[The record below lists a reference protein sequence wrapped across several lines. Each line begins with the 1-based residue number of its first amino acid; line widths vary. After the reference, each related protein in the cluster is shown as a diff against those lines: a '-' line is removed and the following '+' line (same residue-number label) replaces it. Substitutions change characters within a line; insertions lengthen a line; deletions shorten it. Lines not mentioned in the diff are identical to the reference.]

1 MAYQS
6 QILDVTNQTKWANKV
21 PQGGVYWDPGTKSY
35 FFRNA
40 DGRIQRTANLET
52 AYTAAGIQQGTASDV
67 VVAANQKFNLKGGQ
81 VQYDPKSQSY
91 YFKDPA
97 TGQLLTTSNIATAY
111 GILYPKTTT
120 TSAVSTTNP
129 SGLTATGETP
139 ESGFRPSGA
148 GSQFFQPVYQPT
160 YQNYAREGYSLMGD
174 QSGLGA
180 LQAVLGQNTAGNIST
195 YGVPMGDVGQYTQY
209 KGALMGFG
217 GLQAPRGIGQTA
229 NPFAIN
235 PMNYRA
241 AYQTAM
247 SQAQPNYGQFAGLGQ
262 LASPFTGGAQQTA
275 YAQPSAYSTMSGIG
289 SIQSPFGA
297 AGSQGAFGGGFG
309 GTSLYSRGR

>member
-111 GILYPKTTT
+111 GVLNPKTS
-120 TSAVSTTNP
+120 TSEGPASIAGPGGSMLNY
-129 SGLTATGETP
+129 TGETP

-148 GSQFFQPVYQPT
+148 SKQFFQPVYQPT

-180 LQAVLGQNTAGNIST
+180 LQAVLGQNTAGNA
-195 YGVPMGDVGQYTQY
+195 
-209 KGALMGFG
+209 ALD
-217 GLQAPRGIGQTA
+217 LSALRPRGIGQTA

-235 PMNYRA
+235 PNNYRA

>member
-6 QILDVTNQTKWANKV
+6 QILDVTNQTKWAKKV
-21 PQGGVYWDPGTKSY
+21 PQGGVYFDPGTKSY

-40 DGRIQRTANLET
+40 DGRVQRTANLET

-67 VVAANQKFNLKGGQ
+67 VIAANQKFNLGGAQ

-91 YFKDPA
+91 YFKDPK
-97 TGQLLTTSNIATAY
+97 TGQMLTTSNLATAY
-111 GILYPKTTT
+111 GVLNP
-120 TSAVSTTNP
+120 TSTSTSSVSSTNP
-129 SGLTATGETP
+129 SGLAATGATP
-139 ESGFRPSGA
+139 ESGFRPSGE

-180 LQAVLGQNTAGNIST
+180 LQAVLGQNTAGNA
-195 YGVPMGDVGQYTQY
+195 
-209 KGALMGFG
+209 ALD
-217 GLQAPRGIGQTA
+217 LSALRPRGIGQTA

-297 AGSQGAFGGGFG
+297 TGSQGAFGGGFG